1 MNPFNLFD
9 FSFFLL
15 LKPVRNHKLEKADIL
30 EMTVKHLRNLQK
42 QKLASKLK
50 FDFKNLYFPLT
61 PPILKK
67 FNLLYFSNYFKTL
80 L

>member
-50 FDFKNLYFPLT
+50 FDFKNIIDCFWIQK
-61 PPILKK
+61 ILI
-67 FNLLYFSNYFKTL
+67 FRFIT
-80 L
+80 